1 MAEML
6 AEHFH
11 YTPVGRDMI
20 IKRDDWFHRTSIL
33 DRKDISKAIRIGL
46 VRTEQAEVLLP
57 GVSRKRVSQH
67 LAELAR
73 RLMALGCRSGHF
85 KGIVSKGWQVQI
97 DQEFAAIGTWVGSH
111 ATIPCGG
118 ECGELGQQTTVLVEY
133 FFRVITAHPLLKE
146 FQVSWIGL
154 HIGQRDLVRKKCPFD
169 ESTINLF
176 GPGPPFGRSQDNDRP
191 G

>member
-46 VRTEQAEVLLP
+46 VRTEEAEVLLP
-57 GVSRKRVSQH
+57 GVSRKRVSQQ

-73 RLMALGCRSGHF
+73 RLMALRCWLGHF
-85 KGIVSKGWQVQI
+85 KRIVSNGRQIQV
-97 DQEFAAIGTWVGSH
+97 DQHLAAIAMWICTH
-111 ATIPCGG
+111 TTITCG
-118 ECGELGQQTTVLVEY
+118 CQ
-133 FFRVITAHPLLKE
+133 
-146 FQVSWIGL
+146 
-154 HIGQRDLVRKKCPFD
+154 
-169 ESTINLF
+169 
-176 GPGPPFGRSQDNDRP
+176 
-191 G
+191 